1 MKLRTKAWLVSQGLL
16 IVTAIIIQF
25 TFHREIQVGPILG
38 TPTRDYWDIILKEE
52 PVIPPSLIDQ
62 NISAKFYDARLEMT
76 SEQVLA
82 RNLVAH
88 RRAVRQEKGIRV
100 ALTGGFIVNI
110 LYFFAFHL
118 LYFYFKRSVVQKNIP
133 TPIQKK

>member
-1 MKLRTKAWLVSQGLL
+1 MYNVELMKLRTKAWLVSQGLL

-25 TFHREIQVGPILG
+25 TFHREIQVGPILS

-52 PVIPPSLIDQ
+52 PTIPSSYIDQ
-62 NISAKFYDARLEMT
+62 NISAEFYDARLEMT

-82 RNLVAH
+82 RNLVAQ

-100 ALTGGFIVNI
+100 ALTGGVIVNI

-118 LYFYFKRSVVQKNIP
+118 LYFYFKKSVVRK
-133 TPIQKK
+133 